1 MTDSRKQHKVMI
13 SRLFSLIAL
22 TLLLTNA
29 SLASANQ
36 PGINPGGGT
45 GSSWGNSF
53 FGHGE
58 QQEVEYEPLEMGL
71 VAPPL
76 SPQQRSQFNSQILQ
90 RLQIEK
96 QRNAAVLSVQL
107 AQPIDPVTLTTLTN
121 NWKNMLAGVQIQIET
136 FSPTPDRVMIRIIN
150 SNMVNDVKNML
161 LDDPKV
167 ALVTIEQQVFS
178 GSAALQQQMLE
189 FEAERLEQ
197 QQELAEEAMERQ
209 ILARKAQMYG
219 GAGFGNIG
227 GVFGN
232 GYMSQGG
239 QNMQNPGF

>member
-1 MTDSRKQHKVMI
+1 MI
-13 SRLFSLIAL
+13 SRLFSLLAL
-22 TLLLTNA
+22 TLLLANA

-36 PGINPGGGT
+36 PGINPGGGGT
-45 GSSWGNSF
+45 GSSWGSSF
-53 FGHGE
+53 FGYGE
-58 QQEVEYEPLEMGL
+58 HQEVEYEPLEMGL

-76 SPQQRSQFNSQILQ
+76 TPQQRSQFNSQIQQ

-96 QRNAAVLSVQL
+96 QKNSAVLSVQL
-107 AQPIDPVTLTTLTN
+107 AQAIDPVTLTTLTN
-121 NWKNMLAGVQIQIET
+121 NWKNMLAGVQIET

-209 ILARKAQMYG
+209 ILARKAQIYG
-219 GAGFGNIG
+219 NGGFGNFG

-232 GYMSQGG
+232 GQMNQGA
-239 QNMQNPGF
+239 QNMQNGIPGF

>member
-1 MTDSRKQHKVMI
+1 MI
-13 SRLFSLIAL
+13 SRLFSLLAL
-22 TLLLTNA
+22 ILLLTNA

-36 PGINPGGGT
+36 AGINPGGG
-45 GSSWGNSF
+45 GSSWGSSF

-58 QQEVEYEPLEMGL
+58 QQEVEYDPLEAAI
-71 VAPPL
+71 APPL

-90 RLQIEK
+90 RLQMEK
-96 QRNAAVLSVQL
+96 QRNSAVLSVQL
-107 AQPIDPVTLTTLTN
+107 AQPIDPVSLTTLTN
-121 NWKNMLAGVQIQIET
+121 NWKNMLAGIQIQIET
-136 FSPTPDRVMIRIIN
+136 FSQSPDRVMIRIIN

-167 ALVTIEQQVFS
+167 ALVTVEQQVFS

-209 ILARKAQMYG
+209 ILARKAQIYG
-219 GAGFGNIG
+219 NGGFGNFG
-227 GVFGN
+227 GFFGN
-232 GYMSQGG
+232 GQINQAGG
-239 QNMQNPGF
+239 QNMQNQGF

>member
-1 MTDSRKQHKVMI
+1 MMKTETKKGVMI
-13 SRLFSLIAL
+13 SRLFSLLAL

-36 PGINPGGGT
+36 PVPNHGGHSSLS
-45 GSSWGNSF
+45 SSW
-53 FGHGE
+53 FGF
-58 QQEVEYEPLEMGL
+58 QQENEAEYEPYELGL
-71 VAPPL
+71 TPPID
-76 SPQQRSQFNSQILQ
+76 PAQRSQFNSQVLQ
-90 RLQIEK
+90 RLQMEK
-96 QRNAAVLSVQL
+96 QRNAASLTVQL
-107 AQPIDPVTLTTLTN
+107 AQPIDPVTLTTMTN

-136 FSPTPDRVMIRIIN
+136 FAPTPDKVMIRLMN

-209 ILARKAQMYG
+209 ILARKAQMFG
-219 GAGFGNIG
+219 GFGG
-227 GVFGN
+227 MF
-232 GYMSQGG
+232 GG
-239 QNMQNPGF
+239 QANQNNIQNGLNAF

>member
-1 MTDSRKQHKVMI
+1 M
-13 SRLFSLIAL
+13 
-22 TLLLTNA
+22 
-29 SLASANQ
+29 
-36 PGINPGGGT
+36 
-45 GSSWGNSF
+45 GSSF

-58 QQEVEYEPLEMGL
+58 QQEVEYEPLEMGML

-96 QRNAAVLSVQL
+96 QKNAAVLSVQL

-209 ILARKAQMYG
+209 ILARKAQIYG
-219 GAGFGNIG
+219 NGGFGNFG
-227 GVFGN
+227 GIFGN
-232 GYMSQGG
+232 GQMNQGG
-239 QNMQNPGF
+239 QNIQNPGF